1 MFTYITLSYFRTRF
15 ITVLLNYDEVR
26 STIFVYISGI
36 YEIQVSCH
44 LYSVINDVFNV
55 RLNVTG
61 SFFQCLEER
70 RKALEW
76 IPSMFLKQKSKT
88 KW

>member
-1 MFTYITLSYFRTRF
+1 MFTYISLSYFRTRF
-15 ITVLLNYDEVR
+15 ITVLLNYNEVC

-55 RLNVTG
+55 CLNVTDL
-61 SFFQCLEER
+61 FF
-70 RKALEW
+70 
-76 IPSMFLKQKSKT
+76 SV
-88 KW
+88 